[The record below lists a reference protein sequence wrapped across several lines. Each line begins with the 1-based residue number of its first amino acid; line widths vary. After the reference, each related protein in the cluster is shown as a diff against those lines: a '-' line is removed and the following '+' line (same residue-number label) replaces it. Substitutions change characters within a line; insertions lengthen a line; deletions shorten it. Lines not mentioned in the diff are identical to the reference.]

1 MSIFVVEFFNMI
13 TDFVFG
19 IRPVQEVLQS
29 GKEIDKLLIQK
40 GIQNEAIAE
49 LAKQCQQV
57 NIPVVQVPEEKLRRI
72 TRKNH
77 QGVICFLSSVV
88 FASLDNII
96 SETYGAGKLPLV
108 IVLDRVTDVRNIGA
122 IARSA
127 DCAGA
132 QALVLPQRGGARLGG
147 DAFKASAGALSYL
160 PVCRERSLRGALHF
174 LQSNGLQV
182 VACTEKGNTPIYA
195 VDLTAPTAILM
206 GSEEDGIS
214 PELLSLVNVKASIPM
229 VGNISSLNVS
239 VAAGICLFEA
249 LRQRQKK
256 HS

>member
-1 MSIFVVEFFNMI
+1 MT

-40 GIQNEAIAE
+40 GIQNEAIAAIADQYRQ
-49 LAKQCQQV
+49 L

-77 QGVICFLSSVV
+77 QGIICFLSSVA

-96 SETYGAGKLPLV
+96 SETYAAGQLPLV
-108 IVLDRVTDVRNIGA
+108 IALDRVTDVRNVGA

-132 QALVLPQRGGARLGG
+132 QALILPERGGARLGG
-147 DAFKASAGALSYL
+147 DAFKASAGALSHL

-182 VACTEKGNTPIYA
+182 VACTEKGDTTIYEI
-195 VDLTAPTAILM
+195 DFTAPTVILM

-229 VGNISSLNVS
+229 VGHISSLNVS

-249 LRQRQKK
+249 LRQRQGK

>member
-1 MSIFVVEFFNMI
+1 MT

-49 LAKQCQQV
+49 MAAYCQQM
-57 NIPVVQVPEEKLRRI
+57 NIPVVSVPEEKLRRV

-96 SETYGAGKLPLV
+96 SETYAAAKLPLV
-108 IVLDRVTDVRNIGA
+108 VALDRITDVRNVGA

-127 DCAGA
+127 ECAGA
-132 QALVLPQRGGARLGG
+132 QALILPERGGARLGG
-147 DAFKASAGALSYL
+147 DAFKASAGALSHL

-174 LQSNGLQV
+174 LQSSGLQV
-182 VACTEKGNTPIYA
+182 VACTEKGDTDIYSVDFTTPT
-195 VDLTAPTAILM
+195 VILM

-214 PELLSLVNVKASIPM
+214 PELLSLANVRTSIPM
-229 VGNISSLNVS
+229 VGRISSLNVS

-249 LRQRQKK
+249 LRQRQGK